1 MIVPLLSA
9 VSVVLLA
16 AACFSQTV
24 MEQMTADRNARVKGV
39 IDEERADGE
48 FPGVQYVVVSR
59 NSTLFS
65 YAGGWADIEGGR
77 EVQKNTTMMVYSMT
91 KTITA
96 AAVLQLIEQG
106 KISLNDP
113 VADYL
118 PDIPY
123 GRELKISHLLSQ
135 TSGIPNPIP
144 LRWIHLV
151 EEHARFDQAAALRE
165 VLEDNSKL
173 KFTPGAQFGYSNI
186 SYWLLGYIIEKVSG
200 ISYEQYVR
208 QHIFR
213 TLAIPESEIDFVIP
227 AHQRHAKGYL
237 PKWSLMNMFK
247 SLVVD
252 PKFSGEYEDG
262 WLHVYDHY
270 INGPSF
276 GGIIASAEAIGIFLQ
291 DQLQD
296 SSKLFSKDTKALF
309 FQQQKNNAGQ
319 PVPMTLGWHIASLDT
334 IRYFFKEGGGGGFH
348 CEMRVY
354 PTAGIASVVIANN
367 ASFDPGGFLKIVDR
381 EFLHQ

>member
-1 MIVPLLSA
+1 MIVTLLSA
-9 VSVVLLA
+9 VSILLLA
-16 AACFSQTV
+16 ATCHSQTA
-24 MEQMTADRNARVKGV
+24 MEQTATDRNANVKGF
-39 IDEERADGE
+39 IERERADGE
-48 FPGVQYVVVSR
+48 FPGVQYVVLSR
-59 NSTLFS
+59 NATLFS

-91 KTITA
+91 KTVTA
-96 AAVLQLIEQG
+96 AAVLQLVEQG

-135 TSGIPNPIP
+135 TSGIPNPLP
-144 LRWIHLV
+144 LRWIHFA

-165 VLEDNSKL
+165 VLEDNSEL
-173 KFTPGAQFGYSNI
+173 KFIPGEKFGYSNI
-186 SYWLLGYIIEKVSG
+186 SYWLLGYVIEKASG
-200 ISYEQYVR
+200 VSYEQYVR
-208 QHIFR
+208 QHVFR

-227 AHQRHAKGYL
+227 AQQRHAKGYL

-252 PKFSGEYEDG
+252 PKFGGEYEDG

-270 INGPSF
+270 LNGPSF

-296 SSKLFSKDTKALF
+296 TSRLFSKETKALF
-309 FQQQKNNAGQ
+309 FQQQTNNAGQ
-319 PVPMTLGWHIASLDT
+319 QVPMTLGWHIASLDT
-334 IRYFFKEGGGGGFH
+334 IRYFFKEGGGGGFRS
-348 CEMRVY
+348 EMRVY
-354 PTAGIASVVIANN
+354 PTAGIASVVIANS

-381 EFLHQ
+381 EFLHK